1 MLSLFGFGKR
11 RRRSTKSRK
20 STKGGR
26 GRKSPPPKQLLKI
39 AKRLGLKVTVKCGS
53 KRVYKSK
60 SSIKKA
66 VVKKLRMIKKKKL
79 AHKKKLLKK
88 KKSRKGSKF
97 GRRTR
102 RVRRSRFGM
111 NKPSAEMMN
120 MYFGRRY

>member
-1 MLSLFGFGKR
+1 MLSLLGFGKR
-11 RRRSTKSRK
+11 RRRSTRK
-20 STKGGR
+20 TSKKGS
-26 GRKSPPPKQLLKI
+26 KTPPKQLLKI

-111 NKPSAEMMN
+111 NKPSTEMMN